1 MRILLH
7 LVRESRAHSAKPRK
21 EVELKMEKKIE
32 QADVVI
38 IGGGAAGLTAAIYCG
53 RARLNTVLIEK
64 ALVGGLATYTNEIEN
79 YPGFPEGATGLGLM
93 ELFHKQAKKFGVK
106 FKLTDVRNVQL
117 DGDVKTVETFRTDY
131 KCKAVIIAS
140 GGKPRLTG
148 APGEAEFL
156 YDKGISFCATC
167 DAAANTDKT
176 VMVIGSGDAAIEE
189 GMFLTKFAKKV
200 IVSVM
205 HDEGKMDC
213 NEIAKGEALA
223 NPKMEFVWNTLTH
236 EFRGDAEHLRSVAL
250 KNVKT
255 NEILDIPVDTCF
267 MFIGYLPNTEI
278 FKGMVD
284 MNRGGYLQTNEKM
297 ETNIPG
303 VFAAGDVRDKFL
315 KQVATAVGDGA
326 IAGYAAEKY
335 IAESEVFENQIMDA
349 TKPGIVYIWNAVDPA
364 CRALLPTVEAFEE
377 KYAGQIKVTKVD
389 IYKSEGIANRLGV
402 SSFPCVVHIKD
413 GKIAGVLSENIT
425 AESIEALAAL

>member
-1 MRILLH
+1 MTMCRHEAAEWVI
-7 LVRESRAHSAKPRK
+7 S
-21 EVELKMEKKIE
+21 MEKKIE
-32 QADVVI
+32 QYDVVI
-38 IGGGAAGLTAAIYCG
+38 IGGGAAGLTAGIYCG
-53 RARLNTVLIEK
+53 RARLKTLIIEK

-106 FKLTDVRNVQL
+106 FKLTDVRSVEL
-117 DGDVKTVETFRTDY
+117 SGEEKVVETFRNKY
-131 KCKAVIIAS
+131 LCKAVIVAS

-148 APGEAEFL
+148 ARGEAEYL

-213 NEIAKGEALA
+213 NEIAKAQALQ
-223 NPKMEFVWNTLTH
+223 NEKMEFMWNTVVDGF
-236 EFRGDAEHLRSVAL
+236 EGDGHLDTVVL
-250 KNVKT
+250 KNVKS
-255 NEILDIPVDTCF
+255 NNLIPVKVDTCF
-267 MFIGYLPNTEI
+267 LFIGYLPNTEL
-278 FKGMVD
+278 FHGVLD
-284 MNRGGYLQTNEKM
+284 MNRAGYLQTNECM
-297 ETNIPG
+297 ETNLKG
-303 VFAAGDVRDKFL
+303 VYAVGDVRDKFL

-335 IAESEVFENQIMDA
+335 IAEEEMFQTQILNNGNSSVVYFYNAADQKSRELLSVVEEFEKAHPEVNVA
-349 TKPGIVYIWNAVDPA
+349 
-364 CRALLPTVEAFEE
+364 RADV
-377 KYAGQIKVTKVD
+377 
-389 IYKSEGIANRLGV
+389 YKSDGIAKRVGISVFPSVAYLNNNALV
-402 SSFPCVVHIKD
+402 STLTED
-413 GKIAGVLSENIT
+413 IT
-425 AESIEALAAL
+425 AENIAAML